1 MTDERR
7 ALVIASHWDAREEKP
22 QSRLD
27 LLEAYAA
34 ELRELLLDPLRGDC
48 EPAFGDGLLLNPR
61 TVDEVTS
68 GLAEAFEEA
77 SADGVPLV
85 LGFLGHGH
93 VVREGEFLFPV
104 RSTPDAPGPETAF
117 DLPSGLGELVRRHGG
132 VRELTVVIDACL
144 SGYAGLFAT
153 QRWFRPA
160 MQTGRKIELLTSS
173 DGRVSYGLQ
182 FSGAL
187 NRLVRQGDIRLEQ
200 ILRTRSVRQA
210 VEARL
215 TRQVPQ
221 ATSYDGGGGGGG
233 GAPEVPQD
241 TWLAHNVA
249 YQRELSVLAGS
260 VDGGVLMPP
269 LRYFQPPAELGEFVR
284 TVRRNRLVAVLGTMG
299 TGKSTLASALCR
311 AELLPPEEADRAPTV
326 CGLVRLDTTR
336 WTAGSVW
343 SLLSDQLKK
352 YLPGFAG
359 AKKAYNSRV
368 PESRRTLLPRAVAEI
383 GGPLGQ
389 MEPCDPVRV
398 IVDGLDQVDAPHR
411 PGLVREL
418 AAMADAAPEWFGVVA
433 TVRDGVP
440 LPDDWHRA
448 PVPAPGEEQLRA
460 YLRTAQHA
468 SGRTQNAILQQ
479 ADGNWQVTRV
489 LGESGPLARTGRV
502 SFTEMY
508 RETLL
513 TKRAQVQGGRGG
525 WLDTVLVVAAAA
537 GPSPTLPRP
546 LLARASAELGGPVD
560 DEALDQVLDLVPG
573 LVVRSPHPTGTEL
586 FGVHHPSLIEYVRE
600 EEDLVAGHGALCRV
614 LEIMAPMD
622 EHAPEDPLHAYAEQ
636 AEPEHL
642 WQAAVD
648 EPALYD
654 RLLECLEQRPAAE
667 ATVNRAR
674 WAAWADR
681 LAERPGADSPVTLH
695 ARERA
700 AYWTGKAGAY
710 SRSRELYR
718 DLLEDQRRV
727 LGDDDPRVLQV
738 RYRIA
743 YATGEIGDFADA
755 VRLHQAVLDD
765 QIRVFGADDPRTLKN
780 RHDIA
785 YWTGRGGDMARGL
798 RLHEELLEDQRRV
811 LAPTDQAVL
820 ESRHY
825 IAYWYGMLGQYDT
838 ALALHE
844 ELLRDR
850 IAVFGEDHAQ
860 VLFSRFNI
868 YKFLGESGR
877 RQEALD
883 GFRALLP
890 DVRRIRGEDH
900 PNTLLARL
908 NIARYTWEL
917 GDPAGSLALHEA
929 LLEDQRKALGDT
941 HPAVLITRYN
951 MAMLKSELGDPTV
964 ALAEL
969 DALLEERLAR
979 YGNPLH
985 PEVIRTRFG
994 RAQVVARQGD
1004 VQGAAALLREVRDD
1018 RARVLGESH
1027 PDTLAA
1033 QAELER
1039 LSATGL

>member
-1 MTDERR
+1 MTEERR

-22 QSRLD
+22 ESRLQ
-27 LLEAYAA
+27 LLDSCAEELAA
-34 ELRELLLDPLRGDC
+34 LLLDPLHGDC
-48 EPAFGDGLLLNPR
+48 LPAVGDGLLTGPR
-61 TVDEVTS
+61 TVAEVTS
-68 GLAEAFEEA
+68 VLAEAFEEA
-77 SADGVPLV
+77 SAVGAPLV

-104 RSTPDAPGPETAF
+104 RSTPSVPGPETAF
-117 DLPSGLGELVRRHGG
+117 DVASGLGELVRRHGG

-153 QRWFRPA
+153 QKWFKPA
-160 MQTGRKIELLTSS
+160 MQTGRRIELLTSS

-187 NRLVRQGDIRLEQ
+187 NGLIRHGDIRLERM
-200 ILRTRSVRQA
+200 LRTRPVRRA

-221 ATSYDGGGGGGG
+221 ATSYDGGGG
-233 GAPEVPQD
+233 APEDPYD

-249 YQRELSVLAGS
+249 YRRELSVLAGS
-260 VDGGVLMPP
+260 ADAGVLMPP
-269 LRYFQPPAELGEFVR
+269 LRHFQPPAELREFVR
-284 TVRRNRLVAVLGTMG
+284 AVRHHRLVAVLGTMG
-299 TGKSTLASALCR
+299 TGKTTLASALCR
-311 AELLPPEEADRAPTV
+311 AELLPPEEADRAPAV
-326 CGLVRLDTTR
+326 CGVIRLDTTR
-336 WTAGSVW
+336 WTAGSAW
-343 SLLSDQLKK
+343 PLLCDQLKR
-352 YLPGFAG
+352 YLPGFAD
-359 AKKAYNSRV
+359 AKRAYNASV
-368 PESRRTLLPRAVAEI
+368 PEGERALLPRAVAEI
-383 GGPLGQ
+383 GRPLGQ
-389 MEPCDPVRV
+389 MEPRDPARV

-418 AAMADAAPEWFGVVA
+418 SALAGAAPEWFGVVA

-460 YLRTAQHA
+460 YLRAARHA
-468 SGRTQNAILQQ
+468 SGRTQNAILEQ
-479 ADGNWQVTRV
+479 ANGNWQVTRV
-489 LGESGPLARTGRV
+489 LGESGPLDRMGRV

-513 TKRAQVQGGRGG
+513 TKKAQVPGGHGGR
-525 WLDTVLVVAAAA
+525 LDAVLAVAAAA

-560 DEALDQVLDLVPG
+560 DEALQQVLDLLPG
-573 LVVRSPHPTGTEL
+573 LVVQSSHPAGIDL

-600 EEDLVAGHGALCRV
+600 EEDVVAGHEALCRA
-614 LEIMAPMD
+614 LESMAPMD
-622 EHAPEDPLHAYAEQ
+622 QHGPADPLHAYAEQ

-642 WQAAVD
+642 WQAAARN
-648 EPALYD
+648 PSLYD

-667 ATVNRAR
+667 AAVNQAR
-674 WAAWADR
+674 WAAWGDR
-681 LAERPGADSPVTLH
+681 LTERPGADSPVTLH

-710 SRSRELYR
+710 GRSRELYR
-718 DLLEDQRRV
+718 GLVEDLRRV
-727 LGDDDPRVLQV
+727 LGDDDPRVLEA

-743 YATGEIGDFADA
+743 YATGEIGDFAEA
-755 VRLHQAVLDD
+755 VRLHRAILPD
-765 QIRVFGADDPRTLKN
+765 QIRVFGPDDSRTLKN

-785 YWTGRGGDMARGL
+785 YWTGRGGDMSQGL

-825 IAYWYGMLGQYDT
+825 IAYWHGMLGRYDT

-844 ELLRDR
+844 ALLRDR
-850 IAVFGEDHAQ
+850 IDVFGEDHAQ

-890 DVRRIRGEDH
+890 DVRRIRGEEH

-917 GDPAGSLALHEA
+917 GDPARSMELHEE
-929 LLEDQRKALGDT
+929 LLEDQRKVLGDT
-941 HPAVLITRYN
+941 HPAVLITRFN
-951 MAMLKSELGDPTV
+951 IAMLRAELGDPAT

-969 DALLEERLAR
+969 DVLLEERLAR

-994 RAQVVARQGD
+994 RARVVARQGD
-1004 VQGAAALLREVRDD
+1004 VESAAALLREVRDD
-1018 RARVLGESH
+1018 RARVLGEDH

-1033 QAELER
+1033 QAELE
-1039 LSATGL
+1039 GL